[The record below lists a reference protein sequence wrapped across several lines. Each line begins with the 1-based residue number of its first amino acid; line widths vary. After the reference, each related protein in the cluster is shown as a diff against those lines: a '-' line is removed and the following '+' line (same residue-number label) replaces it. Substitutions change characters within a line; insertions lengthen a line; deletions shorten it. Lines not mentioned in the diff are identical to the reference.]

1 MRGLMSEEDFW
12 SDLNLREHEVEDK
25 FGAPSKLTL
34 LTKTHNPKTDT
45 WEISFNYE
53 MGEILKR

>member
-1 MRGLMSEEDFW
+1 MSEEDFW
-12 SDLNLREHEVEDK
+12 RDLNLREHEIEDTV
-25 FGAPSKLTL
+25 GAPSKLTL